1 MTTESEFKERKKERE
16 KEREKEENHKD
27 HRVKKDLYGKRD
39 FKNYDKKFLQKI
51 LKIEQNF
58 LSLWL
63 FLQKIDWSKQ
73 KAWTSG
79 YGRRFML
86 KFQIPETF
94 TRRMI
99 WNIYLYDVEETEN
112 KQNRGRGWSVF
123 TKT

>member
-58 LSLWL
+58 LSL
-63 FLQKIDWSKQ
+63 
-73 KAWTSG
+73 
-79 YGRRFML
+79 
-86 KFQIPETF
+86 
-94 TRRMI
+94 
-99 WNIYLYDVEETEN
+99 
-112 KQNRGRGWSVF
+112 
-123 TKT
+123 